1 MVAAV
6 DITIAGWFVS
16 AVLGKLLEGTIYLA
30 KERKW
35 RSAMRAEL
43 DRLEKAR
50 PLIEAVAH
58 AAENGDIQVE
68 SPPLLQWL
76 QRLKDAVED
85 ADSLLDELELHKLQE
100 QAAANTAAN
109 VAEALRRFRRHNFSC
124 DPFRRRLTDVVR
136 KFDEI
141 AAGVDPFVQLIRS
154 SAGVSGR
161 RRSSTE
167 YDRETGS
174 LQTEN
179 DMFGRV
185 KEKEEIVRWLT
196 SSTGSNAR
204 SSSAVSLFSVV
215 GIGGLG
221 KTALAQLVYN
231 DAEVVGRFELMMWV
245 CVSNNAFDCT
255 AVGKKILES
264 ATGARH
270 DVETLDAVQK
280 NLKAMVTNKRFLL
293 VLDDVWNDQVLAGWE
308 GLFAPLRSGME
319 GSKILLTTRM
329 RSVAEMAAKAL
340 GKEMPECMNLEGLD
354 DSDCLLLLNKHAF
367 RGVNPDNHKL
377 LQSIGE
383 KIAKKLRGVPLAVKT
398 VGGILND
405 DLRDEHWT
413 RILEVGALNSEQGS
427 DGIMPIL
434 RLSYEHLPT
443 HLRRCFRH
451 CSIFPEDFQFR
462 KENLVPMWVAVGL
475 IPDGTERPEDV
486 GSRYFESLVRKS
498 FFDPKDLHYVMHD
511 LLHELAQIVSADE
524 CLRIAGDS
532 PVEIP
537 KSLRHLSIQAND
549 LSVLRNVPPLTNLR
563 TLFLHC
569 DADNPKLDVAI
580 DGMLSGLTNL
590 RLLQLSAK
598 YLHMFPG
605 SARRLIHLRYL
616 SIGQTCISGLP
627 RFVCRLYHLQGLD
640 LKSNSCFQVS
650 QGVPVDICNLMN
662 LRILSVPSIQSLPRI
677 GKLTSL
683 QALIWFSIEDKA
695 GHRITEL
702 GKMTGLR
709 ELMITNLEKVKSA
722 EEAAGAN
729 LSKKEQLSLLSLRW
743 GTAPRDDESD
753 EQLLDHLRP
762 HSNLKHLEIHGY
774 NGRRSLH
781 WMRNEYTPRL
791 AHIRI
796 SGCARLE
803 ILPPFGQLPY
813 LKVLILDNL
822 EAVKQL
828 GPEFYG
834 AHGVSSAFPSLG
846 TLQLNRM
853 TGLENWDGGVE
864 DDQWFPCLNKL
875 GVARCPRLSALPPI
889 PICLRE
895 LELNFLEITTLPK
908 VWVPNQTSRH
918 HISSP
923 PSSLSSVVIV
933 ECSKLK
939 SLSQG
944 LFGHPERLLCLEN
957 LSIQNCAELVHS
969 PAEGFAN
976 VVKLKRFAIQGC
988 KKLLLLPAIPGS
1000 FLPPSLQ
1007 YLNLSS
1013 PGGLD
1018 ASLRHL
1024 LHGLASLSS
1033 LKLSHCTNLTSF
1045 PSGDVLRT
1053 LRTLSSLSLQKCHE
1067 LVSLD
1072 GLQFLPSLKT
1082 LEIKECHKLIP
1093 EAEAE
1098 VEASSP
1104 MLVEVPSL
1112 ALDRLDVDDPSML
1125 LVVPLRSLTSTR
1137 SVHIRGCSHIS
1148 AVTES
1153 WLSQNRASLQ
1163 SLVLDGGVSLQSLP
1177 DTLQSLSLLRYLAL
1191 QNAGQLQSLP
1201 LLPRSLKTLNISGCC
1216 PELAENCKTESGSD
1230 WHKIAHISDIT
1241 ISPISSPSS
1250 SH

>member
-1 MVAAV
+1 
-6 DITIAGWFVS
+6 
-16 AVLGKLLEGTIYLA
+16 
-30 KERKW
+30 
-35 RSAMRAEL
+35 
-43 DRLEKAR
+43 
-50 PLIEAVAH
+50 
-58 AAENGDIQVE
+58 
-68 SPPLLQWL
+68 
-76 QRLKDAVED
+76 
-85 ADSLLDELELHKLQE
+85 
-100 QAAANTAAN
+100 
-109 VAEALRRFRRHNFSC
+109 
-124 DPFRRRLTDVVR
+124 
-136 KFDEI
+136 
-141 AAGVDPFVQLIRS
+141 
-154 SAGVSGR
+154 
-161 RRSSTE
+161 
-167 YDRETGS
+167 
-174 LQTEN
+174 
-179 DMFGRV
+179 
-185 KEKEEIVRWLT
+185 
-196 SSTGSNAR
+196 
-204 SSSAVSLFSVV
+204 
-215 GIGGLG
+215 
-221 KTALAQLVYN
+221 
-231 DAEVVGRFELMMWV
+231 
-245 CVSNNAFDCT
+245 
-255 AVGKKILES
+255 
-264 ATGARH
+264 
-270 DVETLDAVQK
+270 
-280 NLKAMVTNKRFLL
+280 
-293 VLDDVWNDQVLAGWE
+293 
-308 GLFAPLRSGME
+308 
-319 GSKILLTTRM
+319 
-329 RSVAEMAAKAL
+329 
-340 GKEMPECMNLEGLD
+340 
-354 DSDCLLLLNKHAF
+354 
-367 RGVNPDNHKL
+367 
-377 LQSIGE
+377 
-383 KIAKKLRGVPLAVKT
+383 
-398 VGGILND
+398 
-405 DLRDEHWT
+405 
-413 RILEVGALNSEQGS
+413 
-427 DGIMPIL
+427 
-434 RLSYEHLPT
+434 
-443 HLRRCFRH
+443 
-451 CSIFPEDFQFR
+451 
-462 KENLVPMWVAVGL
+462 
-475 IPDGTERPEDV
+475 
-486 GSRYFESLVRKS
+486 
-498 FFDPKDLHYVMHD
+498 
-511 LLHELAQIVSADE
+511 
-524 CLRIAGDS
+524 
-532 PVEIP
+532 
-537 KSLRHLSIQAND
+537 
-549 LSVLRNVPPLTNLR
+549 
-563 TLFLHC
+563 
-569 DADNPKLDVAI
+569 
-580 DGMLSGLTNL
+580 
-590 RLLQLSAK
+590 
-598 YLHMFPG
+598 
-605 SARRLIHLRYL
+605 
-616 SIGQTCISGLP
+616 
-627 RFVCRLYHLQGLD
+627 
-640 LKSNSCFQVS
+640 
-650 QGVPVDICNLMN
+650 MN

-796 SGCARLE
+796 S
-803 ILPPFGQLPY
+803 
-813 LKVLILDNL
+813 
-822 EAVKQL
+822 VKQL

-957 LSIQNCAELVHS
+957 LSIQNCAEL
-969 PAEGFAN
+969 F
-976 VVKLKRFAIQGC
+976 
-988 KKLLLLPAIPGS
+988 
-1000 FLPPSLQ
+1000 
-1007 YLNLSS
+1007 

-1082 LEIKECHKLIP
+1082 LEIKECRKLIP

-1216 PELAENCKTESGSD
+1216 PELAENCKTEMLLKPPNKIHFPLQQSFNSRNSVVTDDVVHWVHKTLCESQRSRKLLCVSPPCSLSLCLSLVGIGCCLDMVGVALTVAGWFVSSIIGKLIDGALAYVKDHKQWRSAMAAELKRLEMARPQIEGLVDAAENGGLSVPSPLSSDGCGSSKTP
-1230 WHKIAHISDIT
+1230 WRMPTTYSTKCSPNHRTRIRHIPLQVARSAVL
-1241 ISPISSPSS
+1241 
-1250 SH
+1250 